1 MDLAAHPL
9 PEVTVFSLDHPE
21 TQDKAKFGGSPEA
34 RFRRLAKR
42 KVEKGYKDATMVTI
56 RCEDGSGWRT
66 KTVIVSL
73 DKFRDR
79 SGEST
84 TKTLRAWVDG
94 TMALVDAYSDEADEV
109 AVLRSNAPSEPR
121 QRDHDRVGGAPRTC
135 AAAQLHLDTIS
146 DAKSGKEHRALGG
159 GCISEFVVV
168 HTISVSQ
175 SMHSQSGPSHWRQIQ
190 RRCHDHMLVIPLRH
204 K

>member
-1 MDLAAHPL
+1 M

-21 TQDKAKFGGSPEA
+21 TQDNAKFGGPPEE

-56 RCEDGSGWRT
+56 RCEDGAGWRT

-84 TKTLRAWVDG
+84 SKTLRAWVDG
-94 TMALVDAYSDEADEV
+94 TMALVDTYPDEADEV
-109 AVLRSNAPSEPR
+109 ANLVVYTASERKGNIWTPGFSESC
-121 QRDHDRVGGAPRTC
+121 V
-135 AAAQLHLDTIS
+135 DTILVEEGYLT
-146 DAKSGKEHRALGG
+146 KRALHRRRRMIGKG
-159 GCISEFVVV
+159 RRPSISER
-168 HTISVSQ
+168 
-175 SMHSQSGPSHWRQIQ
+175 GG
-190 RRCHDHMLVIPLRH
+190 
-204 K
+204 